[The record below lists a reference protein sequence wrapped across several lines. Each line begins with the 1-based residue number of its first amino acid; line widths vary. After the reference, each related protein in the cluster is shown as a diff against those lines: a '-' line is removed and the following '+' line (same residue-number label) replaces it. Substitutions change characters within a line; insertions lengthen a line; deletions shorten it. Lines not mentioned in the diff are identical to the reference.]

1 MHLLGGH
8 SPRTT
13 REWSPYP
20 SLFWELG
27 HTWEVEVSTRGSAF
41 VCLPV
46 PLRQGLILVLPSL
59 DLTL

>member
-1 MHLLGGH
+1 MEPL
-8 SPRTT
+8 PR
-13 REWSPYP
+13 PYP
-20 SLFWELG
+20 GLFWELG